1 MSMITNQHFAD
12 VDDSDIKSERQR
24 QLKGQYLQGF
34 KEGVESQRE
43 FCTGVL
49 EKIRSEIEQNAY
61 PIVHGINDHELG
73 MTLYGILQV
82 IDKYRES
89 EEKS

>member
-1 MSMITNQHFAD
+1 MKEIHFAD
-12 VDDSDIKSERQR
+12 VDDSEIKSDRQS

-34 KEGVESQRE
+34 KDGVESQRE
-43 FCTGVL
+43 FCTGL
-49 EKIRSEIEQNAY
+49 LDKIRSEIEQNAY

-82 IDKYRES
+82 IDKYRAEM
-89 EEKS
+89 EKS